1 MVAFNFQRQFV
12 DAIRSG
18 AKTQTIRRNARCETG
33 DTLQL
38 YTGQRTK
45 NCVLIGT
52 AVCTICEP
60 IKIAEDYVSSGGWR
74 LPSGDAHHIARIDG
88 FASLEAMRDW
98 FRERYG
104 LPFEGYRVMW
114 TGFNASH
121 AYAIAEPL
129 GEGVTPISKPHTT
142 TEEGE

>member
-52 AVCTICEP
+52 AACAICEAVGVFP
-60 IKIAEDYVSSGGWR
+60 QVTRTTSRVSTASRLLRRCATGSANGTAFRLKGIASCGRVSTHR
-74 LPSGDAHHIARIDG
+74 MP
-88 FASLEAMRDW
+88 MR
-98 FRERYG
+98 
-104 LPFEGYRVMW
+104 
-114 TGFNASH
+114 
-121 AYAIAEPL
+121 
-129 GEGVTPISKPHTT
+129 
-142 TEEGE
+142 